1 MVIAASSDGVGE
13 SDEAEEVRLAK
24 VRDSSVWSVW
34 HDRYYGL
41 IYRYAYAR
49 LLNVED
55 AEDAASQ
62 VFLEALKSIH
72 RYRDTGRPILA
83 WFYGI
88 AHHMVSRKR
97 RQVRQTS
104 DLQEAEAVQIEGFE
118 EASLTSLV
126 LRQAL
131 DKLKRDHREVL
142 ILRFILALPTRR
154 VAELL
159 GKSEAATYSL
169 QVRATTALRK
179 ALDGRS

>member
-1 MVIAASSDGVGE
+1 
-13 SDEAEEVRLAK
+13 
-24 VRDSSVWSVW
+24 
-34 HDRYYGL
+34 
-41 IYRYAYAR
+41 
-49 LLNVED
+49 
-55 AEDAASQ
+55 
-62 VFLEALKSIH
+62 
-72 RYRDTGRPILA
+72 
-83 WFYGI
+83 
-88 AHHMVSRKR
+88 MVSRKR
-97 RQVRQTS
+97 RQDRQTS